1 MSRRDASIVVSM
13 IVTATASA
21 GVPALFLTADSDGA
35 TSVGIPGGP
44 GSGDHAVVDL
54 HADAS

>member
-1 MSRRDASIVVSM
+1 M

>member
-1 MSRRDASIVVSM
+1 M

-35 TSVGIPGGP
+35 TSVGNRVGP
-44 GSGDHAVVDL
+44 GSRDHAVADL
-54 HADAS
+54 HVDAS